1 MADPLANVKAKMAKN
16 PNVGPNP
23 RSSAALAAVAQNASD
38 RNRALA
44 TQARNPVQS
53 AISSGDP
60 MTMMREMVPQAISG
74 IVASYADLAPE
85 ERDPSVLLD
94 ALAGGAK
101 IYATLSDIEREGRAQ
116 LDDGSYI
123 SMADLKSS
131 DPAIRAQATA
141 AMYQLGQSTLKN
153 GNALLVMAGMD
164 PIPGMDGGAGEA
176 AARAAAQDFA
186 NRMAQLD
193 AKIALD
199 KVGLERA
206 SAETARAL
214 GGLQESRGRADLVTQ
229 RLIESAP
236 YNTGGRTT
244 FGGGDFGAIGQLAL
258 RQAGIANPEA
268 VGDIVRYPSS
278 VTVDPGAL
286 MAGYDRGLGVSG
298 ALPAIPSL
306 LAGAGDIPGLPMTY
320 AGGGGIDLAAL
331 PRFTQGAAAPSMSAP
346 PLVGEY
352 DQTAREGRLAY

>member
-1 MADPLANVKAKMAKN
+1 MAGPTLSNPAVPTSTATPRAN

-23 RSSAALAAVAQNASD
+23 RSPQALAAVADVAARNA
-38 RNRALA
+38 AKLK
-44 TQARNPVQS
+44 NPVQS
-53 AISSGDP
+53 AIGSGDP
-60 MTMMREMVPQAISG
+60 MTMMRGLLPQALNG
-74 IVASYADLAPE
+74 IVASYANMTPE
-85 ERDPSVLLD
+85 ERDPTVLLE

-101 IYATLSDIEREGRAQ
+101 IYAQLADIEREGRAQ

-123 SMADLKSS
+123 SMKDLNSS

-141 AMYQLGQSTLKN
+141 AMYKLGQDTLKN

-176 AARAAAQDFA
+176 AARASAQDFA

-199 KVGLERA
+199 KVGIERA

-236 YNTGGRTT
+236 YNTGGKTT
-244 FGGGDFGAIGQLAL
+244 FGGGDLGGLAALRL
-258 RQAGIANPEA
+258 RQAGLENPEA
-268 VGDIVRYPSS
+268 IGNIVSYPTSI
-278 VTVDPGAL
+278 TVDPSSL

-298 ALPAIPSL
+298 PLPAIPSL
-306 LAGAGDIPGLPMTY
+306 LANAGDIPGLPPVY
-320 AGGGGIDLAAL
+320 AGGGGINLGAFPRYASTVPPQGGQAL
-331 PRFTQGAAAPSMSAP
+331 IPA
-346 PLVGEY
+346 Y
-352 DQTAREGRLAY
+352 DQTATEGRLAY